1 MIPSPNPSPLRK
13 DGSKIKKIACGLHMF
28 NRYTDDTISER
39 LKDKIMLKVTDL
51 QVYYGESRILN
62 DVSINVAPGQV
73 VCLMGRNGVGKTTL
87 LKAIMGNLKV
97 RKGAVVYGERD
108 ITRDAPHQRARAGIG
123 YVPQGRGIFPQ
134 LTVYE
139 NLLMGLEALEGRLTK
154 SASESLDEVYSL
166 FPVLKQMGQRVAG
179 TLSGGQQQQLAIGR
193 ILIRKPSLLL
203 LDEPTEGIQPS
214 IVEEIERIIVSLG
227 QRGDISI
234 LLIEQFLDFALRIAD
249 YCYVMEKGHIVSKG
263 GTNELSQDVIREH
276 LSV

>member
-1 MIPSPNPSPLRK
+1 
-13 DGSKIKKIACGLHMF
+13 
-28 NRYTDDTISER
+28 
-39 LKDKIMLKVTDL
+39 MLKVTDL

-62 DVSINVAPGQV
+62 DVNISVAPGQV

-154 SASESLDEVYSL
+154 SASQSLDEVYSL